1 MPSRARDDLAGSQH
15 YEGETTL
22 SRKNT
27 VRLAALPITFVLL
40 TAACGSSKKAAT
52 PATTKAGAAT
62 TAAAGGAVALKGT
75 CPDKIVIQ
83 TDWFP
88 EAEHGALYEMVGDG
102 YTVDVAKKT
111 VTGPLWAGGKD
122 TGVQIEVRT
131 GGPAIGFAPVSQQ
144 MYTDKSITLGYTSHD
159 DAANSYA
166 DTPTLSVVAPLEKNP
181 QMVMWDPATYLG
193 VKTIKE
199 LAAKGARINIFAGG
213 AWMQVLIKEGQ
224 VPKELVD
231 ETYDGAPAK
240 FISAG
245 GKLAQQGFATSEP
258 NQYKNFK
265 EWGKEVA
272 YQTVDDAGFKL
283 YSQPL
288 GIRTADLATLSPCLK
303 KFVPVVQQ
311 ATVDAIN
318 KPERSNKIIVD
329 AVAKFK
335 DFWVYTDGDAT
346 FGVVE
351 MKKGG
356 FVSNGPDATIG
367 NFDMA
372 RVQKTIDQMIAA
384 GITKVPKD
392 LKADKIATNEFID
405 PKIKL

>member
-1 MPSRARDDLAGSQH
+1 VHVLVGLATTYAGSQH

-22 SRKNT
+22 SRKST
-27 VRLAALPITFVLL
+27 VRFAALPIAIVVLA
-40 TAACGSSKKAAT
+40 AACGSSKAAA
-52 PATTKAGAAT
+52 PVAAKAGA
-62 TAAAGGAVALKGT
+62 LKGI

-88 EAEHGALYEMVGDG
+88 EAEHGALYEMIGDG
-102 YTVDVAKKT
+102 YKVDIAKKT
-111 VTGPLWAGGKD
+111 VTGPLWAGGTD

-131 GGPAIGFAPVSQQ
+131 GGPAIGFSPVSAQ

-159 DAANSYA
+159 DAANTYA

-181 QMVMWDPATYLG
+181 QMMMWDPATYP

-199 LAAKGARINIFAGG
+199 LAAKGARMNIFAGG
-213 AWMQVLIKEGQ
+213 AWMQVFIKEGI
-224 VPKELVD
+224 VPKDLID
-231 ETYDGAPAK
+231 ETYDGSPAK
-240 FISAG
+240 FIAAG
-245 GKLAQQGFATSEP
+245 GKLAQQGFVTSEP
-258 NQYKNFK
+258 YQYEKTFK
-265 EWGKEVA
+265 EWSKPVA
-272 YQTVDDAGFKL
+272 FQTVDDAGFKV

-303 KFVPVVQQ
+303 KFVPIAQQ

-318 KPERSNKIIVD
+318 KPERSNKIIID
-329 AVAKFK
+329 AVAQFK
-335 DFWVYTDGDAT
+335 DFWVYGQGEAD
-346 FGVVE
+346 FGVAE

-356 FVSNGPDATIG
+356 FVSNGPDSTIG

-384 GITKVPKD
+384 GITKIPKD